1 MTLFSDD
8 LILLLSVDIVS
19 SAAFKA
25 NSSSEMGRLSWVQ
38 AFAAFYQ
45 RVPLILDSE
54 RAKLQLSG
62 PLDLW
67 KSIGDQ
73 LVFLVRPHSAEQLE
87 QECLAFVRGLRQASQ
102 ELLKQWG
109 FELHGVAW
117 AFVEGGDNATF
128 RFQAPQLSGGTG
140 FDLIGPDVDLGFRLV
155 SFAPDGGV
163 LAPLSLRSL
172 LPQSA
177 LQMRLIGEADLKGIE
192 LRPYPLLQLHEVSS
206 P

>member
-1 MTLFSDD
+1 MTAFPDS

-25 NSSSEMGRLSWVQ
+25 SSPTESGRLSWVQ
-38 AFAAFYQ
+38 AFEDFYQ
-45 RVPLILDSE
+45 TVPTI
-54 RAKLQLSG
+54 LSG
-62 PLDLW
+62 QREKLKIAGSFDLW

-73 LVFLVRPHSAEQLE
+73 LVFLVRPHSASDLE

-102 ELLKQWG
+102 EMLRQWG

-155 SFAPDGGV
+155 SFAPKGSV
-163 LAPLSLRSL
+163 LAPLTLRSL
-172 LPQSA
+172 LPQSV
-177 LQMRLIGEADLKGIE
+177 LQMRLIGEAELKGID
-192 LRPYPLLQLHEVSS
+192 LKPYPLLQLVEVSS
-206 P
+206 S

>member
-1 MTLFSDD
+1 MTTFPDN

-25 NSSSEMGRLSWVQ
+25 SSSIEAGRLSWVQ
-38 AFAAFYQ
+38 AFKAFYQ
-45 RVPLILDSE
+45 TVPTILNGE
-54 RAKLQLSG
+54 REKLQVSSSF
-62 PLDLW
+62 DLW

-73 LVFLVRPHSAEQLE
+73 LVFLARPHSASELE
-87 QECLAFVRGLRQASQ
+87 QECLAFVRGLRQTNQ
-102 ELLKQWG
+102 EMLRHWG

-117 AFVEGGDNATF
+117 AFVEGGDNVSF

-155 SFAPDGGV
+155 SFAPKGSV
-163 LAPLSLRSL
+163 LAPLTLRSL
-172 LPQSA
+172 LPQSV
-177 LQMRLIGEADLKGIE
+177 LQMRLIGEADLKGID
-192 LRPYPLLQLHEVSS
+192 LKPYPLLQLVEVSS